1 MRNGTWLVTGGA
13 GYIGSH
19 TIVELIEAGYELIVL
34 DNFANS
40 DPKVFERIR
49 QITGKNIPYI
59 HADILE
65 QSTLERLFAK
75 HERTGEPIQGVIH
88 FAGLKSVAESVYDP
102 LRYYT
107 TNVEGTI
114 SLLRAMQNTGVKRIV
129 FSSSATVYGKPE
141 FLPFTEN
148 HQIAPINPYGRTKA
162 QVEQIL
168 QDYCVADSEFSAITL
183 RYFNPIGAHSSG
195 LIGENP
201 RDIPN
206 NLFPYITQVASGKL
220 DLLHVYGDDYPTA
233 DGTGVRDYLH
243 IMDLAQGHVKAV
255 EHMLR
260 QEVEG
265 YEVYN
270 LGTGMGTSV
279 LQMVERFSEVNKI
292 QIPYTIQPRRS
303 GDLAA
308 YWADSEKAQ
317 KILGWQANYTLDD
330 MCRDG
335 WQWQKNNPRGYG

>member
-88 FAGLKSVAESVYDP
+88 FPGLKSVAESVYDP

-168 QDYCVADSEFSAITL
+168 QDY
-183 RYFNPIGAHSSG
+183 
-195 LIGENP
+195 
-201 RDIPN
+201 
-206 NLFPYITQVASGKL
+206 
-220 DLLHVYGDDYPTA
+220 
-233 DGTGVRDYLH
+233 
-243 IMDLAQGHVKAV
+243 QG
-255 EHMLR
+255 
-260 QEVEG
+260 Q
-265 YEVYN
+265 
-270 LGTGMGTSV
+270 
-279 LQMVERFSEVNKI
+279 
-292 QIPYTIQPRRS
+292 
-303 GDLAA
+303 
-308 YWADSEKAQ
+308 
-317 KILGWQANYTLDD
+317 
-330 MCRDG
+330 
-335 WQWQKNNPRGYG
+335 